1 MTTINQI
8 LSYYARYKVG
18 PLMNLKRATSMPTN
32 LSNDDSDQFKA
43 KPFPKAIFKDYAYEQ
58 IRENERYRD
67 VRKALRQKA
76 LLSAAKLPP
85 RMQKLQE
92 ERIGI
97 DKKVLKMY
105 YLVFGSIFIL
115 KGFYFFAAE
124 AAEEGSRKKDSTN
137 LDQAANCTG
146 FREKL
151 PEFLEVN
158 AEEKSCKS
166 NHCDSTV
173 FFRR

>member
-1 MTTINQI
+1 
-8 LSYYARYKVG
+8 
-18 PLMNLKRATSMPTN
+18 MNLKRATSMPTN

-92 ERIGI
+92 EQIGI

-105 YLVFGSIFIL
+105 YLVFCSIFIL
-115 KGFYFFAAE
+115 KGFYFFC
-124 AAEEGSRKKDSTN
+124 S
-137 LDQAANCTG
+137 
-146 FREKL
+146 
-151 PEFLEVN
+151 
-158 AEEKSCKS
+158 
-166 NHCDSTV
+166 
-173 FFRR
+173 